1 MKIESY
7 YFPVEIDRWENLNW
21 KIRKLKKLEEISKKR
36 IKRMDGFEYSSNISI
51 VLNLFDWKKN
61 YSININKICPIRIP
75 EKKTEYPKN
84 RLNRSLS
91 KRWKSVKRGNLLFP
105 QPSRE
110 TLKNSI
116 SYS

>member
-21 KIRKLKKLEEISKKR
+21 KIRKLKKLDEISKKR

-61 YSININKICPIRIP
+61 YSININKIRRVQF
-75 EKKTEYPKN
+75 EFRKRK
-84 RLNRSLS
+84 RSI
-91 KRWKSVKRGNLLFP
+91 
-105 QPSRE
+105 
-110 TLKNSI
+110 LKI
-116 SYS
+116 D